1 MTTNLVEMNFMKDK
15 VLLDTNLWVYL
26 YSQNSQNKSVK
37 VRELVNNNFT
47 SIIISTQILG
57 EFYNVMIKKKLKPKD
72 EAKQIILEMVTNFT
86 IVEID
91 VLKVITALDINSKY
105 GYTYWDSL
113 VLATALQQNC
123 NILYSEDMQANQLI
137 EQKTI
142 IINPFVNN

>member
-1 MTTNLVEMNFMKDK
+1 MKDK
-15 VLLDTNLWVYL
+15 VLLDTNIWVYL
-26 YSQNSQNKSVK
+26 YAKNPPDKSVK

-57 EFYNVMIKKKLKPKD
+57 ELYNVLTKKKLKPKD

-91 VLKVITALDINSKY
+91 VLKVMTALEINSTY

-113 VLATALQQNC
+113 VVATALQHNC
-123 NILYSEDMQANQLI
+123 DILYSEDMQANQLI
-137 EQKTI
+137 EKKTRI
-142 IINPFVNN
+142 VNPF

>member
-1 MTTNLVEMNFMKDK
+1 MKDK
-15 VLLDTNLWVYL
+15 VLFDTNIWIYL
-26 YSQNSQNKSVK
+26 YAQNIPDKSGK

-57 EFYNVMIKKKLKPKD
+57 EIYNVLIKKKLKPKD

-91 VLKVITALDINSKY
+91 VFKVIAALEINSKY

-113 VLATALQQNC
+113 VLATALQYNF
-123 NILYSEDMQANQLI
+123 NILYSEDMQADQLI
-137 EQKTI
+137 EKKTRI
-142 IINPFVNN
+142 VNPF